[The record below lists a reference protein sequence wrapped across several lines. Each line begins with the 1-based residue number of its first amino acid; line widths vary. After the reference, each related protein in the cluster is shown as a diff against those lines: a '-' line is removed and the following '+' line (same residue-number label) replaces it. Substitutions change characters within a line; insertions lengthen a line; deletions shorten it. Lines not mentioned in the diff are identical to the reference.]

1 VICFLVQKY
10 IPIAYILPNL
20 GMLFINAPNIK
31 MRVKV
36 LEIIEDVA
44 VVELLDTEYSG
55 KTLKISTQR
64 IRPDPTIGDTLWHV
78 EHHFWEIDF
87 PHPKEDEFS

>member
-1 VICFLVQKY
+1 
-10 IPIAYILPNL
+10 
-20 GMLFINAPNIK
+20 

-44 VVELLDTEYSG
+44 VVALLDTEYSG
-55 KTLKISTQR
+55 KILKIPIQR
-64 IRPDPTIGDTLWHV
+64 IRPVPTIGDVPWHV